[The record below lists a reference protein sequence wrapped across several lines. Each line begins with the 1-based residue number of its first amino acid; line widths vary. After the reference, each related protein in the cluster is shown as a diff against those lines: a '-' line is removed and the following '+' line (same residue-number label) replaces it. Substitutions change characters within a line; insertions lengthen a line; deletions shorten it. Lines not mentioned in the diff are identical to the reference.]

1 MTFEILSFLLPRLWE
16 ILRLHLIRFSHW
28 PIDDRPL
35 SLEYAPAPF
44 RFFELDRGSWLTLF
58 AGIAL
63 SRVVT
68 LLL

>member
-1 MTFEILSFLLPRLWE
+1 LPRLWE

-28 PIDDRPL
+28 PIGDRPL

>member
-28 PIDDRPL
+28 PIGDRPL